1 MTSLSAMRDTVRG
14 WIPKRETIG
23 DHRLLRPFAHHLM
36 QPNLWHMNHRSVPR
50 AVALGLTVGIVLPFL
65 HVVIATLLAIP
76 ARANVAIAAGTTLI
90 INPLTMPALY
100 WVAYHIGSWEMLHM
114 LGTAPPMATHPG
126 GRVVGFESWLRHAGE
141 PIMLGVLTL
150 ALIAGP
156 LGYALTFFI
165 WKRLRLA
172 RWRSRPAARA

>member
-1 MTSLSAMRDTVRG
+1 MRETVRG

-23 DHRLLRPFAHHLM
+23 EHRLLRPFAHHLT

-65 HVVIATLLAIP
+65 HIVIATLLAIP
-76 ARANVAIAAGTTLI
+76 ARANVAIAAATTLV
-90 INPLTMPALY
+90 INPLTMPPLY
-100 WVAYHIGSWEMLHM
+100 WAAYRIGSWEMEHLF
-114 LGTAPPMATHPG
+114 GVPPAVVVDSG
-126 GRVVGFESWLRHAGE
+126 GRIAGMESWLRHAGE
-141 PIMLGVLTL
+141 PLILGALTL
-150 ALIAGP
+150 AIVVGP
-156 LGYALTFFI
+156 LSYALTFLV